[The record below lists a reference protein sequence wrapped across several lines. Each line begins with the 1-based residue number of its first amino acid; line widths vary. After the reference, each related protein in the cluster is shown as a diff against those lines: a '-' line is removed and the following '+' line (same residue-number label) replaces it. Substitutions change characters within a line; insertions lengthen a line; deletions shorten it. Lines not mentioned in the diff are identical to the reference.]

1 MMEKSYKEKLKL
13 VHAIRWNVP
22 DACDEVMLTFN
33 RAVSEAELTRL
44 WALVQR
50 WLATEGPP

>member
-1 MMEKSYKEKLKL
+1 MSEKTYKEKLKL
-13 VHAIRWNVP
+13 VHAMRWNVQNE
-22 DACDEVMLTFN
+22 ANEVLFTFN
-33 RAVSEAELTRL
+33 RAVSEAELTRV

>member
-1 MMEKSYKEKLKL
+1 MEKSYKEKLKL